1 MKNSSWEPL
10 LLVLIFSISSL
21 SFSQTAELN
30 VKQDPRLD
38 SLLNKKIALDRER
51 YANEYYTLQLYYG
64 NLETATETLENAKE
78 AYPNI
83 PVELSFETPNYKVQA
98 GRFKDKILGLKTLDT
113 VKRDFPSA
121 FLLTRKIESLEW
133 FFNGY
138 LLETFQYIAYFDI
151 VVIFYL

>member
-113 VKRDFPSA
+113 VKRAFPSA
-121 FLLTRKIESLEW
+121 FLLTRKIESLE
-133 FFNGY
+133 
-138 LLETFQYIAYFDI
+138 
-151 VVIFYL
+151 

>member
-21 SFSQTAELN
+21 SFSQTAKLN

-121 FLLTRKIESLEW
+121 FLLTRKIESLE
-133 FFNGY
+133 
-138 LLETFQYIAYFDI
+138 
-151 VVIFYL
+151 

>member
-51 YANEYYTLQLYYG
+51 FANEYYTLQLYYG

-121 FLLTRKIESLEW
+121 FLLTRKIESLE
-133 FFNGY
+133 
-138 LLETFQYIAYFDI
+138 
-151 VVIFYL
+151 

>member
-30 VKQDPRLD
+30 VKQDPRFD

-113 VKRDFPSA
+113 IKRDFPSA
-121 FLLTRKIESLEW
+121 FLLTRKIESLE
-133 FFNGY
+133 
-138 LLETFQYIAYFDI
+138 
-151 VVIFYL
+151 

>member
-121 FLLTRKIESLEW
+121 FLLTRKIGSLE
-133 FFNGY
+133 
-138 LLETFQYIAYFDI
+138 
-151 VVIFYL
+151 

>member
-1 MKNSSWEPL
+1 MILNNLLGLLKKHGLKRKKLFFCSMKNSSWKPL

-113 VKRDFPSA
+113 IKRDFPSA
-121 FLLTRKIESLEW
+121 FLLTRKIESLE
-133 FFNGY
+133 
-138 LLETFQYIAYFDI
+138 
-151 VVIFYL
+151 

>member
-10 LLVLIFSISSL
+10 LLVLIFSVSSL

-121 FLLTRKIESLEW
+121 FLLTRKIESLE
-133 FFNGY
+133 
-138 LLETFQYIAYFDI
+138 
-151 VVIFYL
+151 

>member
-10 LLVLIFSISSL
+10 LLVFIFSISSL

-121 FLLTRKIESLEW
+121 FLLTRKIESL
-133 FFNGY
+133 
-138 LLETFQYIAYFDI
+138 
-151 VVIFYL
+151 

>member
-1 MKNSSWEPL
+1 MKNSSWKPL

-21 SFSQTAELN
+21 SFSQTAKLN

-38 SLLNKKIALDRER
+38 SLLNKRIALDRER

-121 FLLTRKIESLEW
+121 FLLTRKIESLE
-133 FFNGY
+133 
-138 LLETFQYIAYFDI
+138 
-151 VVIFYL
+151 

>member
-21 SFSQTAELN
+21 SFSQTAKLN

-38 SLLNKKIALDRER
+38 SLLNKRIALDRER

-121 FLLTRKIESLEW
+121 FLLTRKIESLE
-133 FFNGY
+133 
-138 LLETFQYIAYFDI
+138 
-151 VVIFYL
+151 

>member
-21 SFSQTAELN
+21 SFSQTTELN

-51 YANEYYTLQLYYG
+51 FANEYYTLQLYYG

-121 FLLTRKIESLEW
+121 FLLTRKIESLE
-133 FFNGY
+133 
-138 LLETFQYIAYFDI
+138 
-151 VVIFYL
+151 

>member
-10 LLVLIFSISSL
+10 LLVIIFSISSL

-121 FLLTRKIESLEW
+121 FLLTRKIESLE
-133 FFNGY
+133 
-138 LLETFQYIAYFDI
+138 
-151 VVIFYL
+151 

>member
-10 LLVLIFSISSL
+10 LLVFIFSISSL

-51 YANEYYTLQLYYG
+51 YANEYFTLQLYYG

-78 AYPNI
+78 AYPNM

-113 VKRDFPSA
+113 IKRDFPSA
-121 FLLTRKIESLEW
+121 FLLTRKIESLE
-133 FFNGY
+133 
-138 LLETFQYIAYFDI
+138 
-151 VVIFYL
+151 

>member
-10 LLVLIFSISSL
+10 LLVFIFSISSL

-121 FLLTRKIESLEW
+121 FLLTRKIESLE
-133 FFNGY
+133 
-138 LLETFQYIAYFDI
+138 
-151 VVIFYL
+151 

>member
-30 VKQDPRLD
+30 VKQDPRFD

-121 FLLTRKIESLEW
+121 FLLTRKIESLE
-133 FFNGY
+133 
-138 LLETFQYIAYFDI
+138 
-151 VVIFYL
+151 

>member
-38 SLLNKKIALDRER
+38 SLLNKKVALDRER

-121 FLLTRKIESLEW
+121 FLLTRKIESLE
-133 FFNGY
+133 
-138 LLETFQYIAYFDI
+138 
-151 VVIFYL
+151 

>member
-98 GRFKDKILGLKTLDT
+98 GLFKDKILGLKTLDT

-121 FLLTRKIESLEW
+121 FLLTRKIESLE
-133 FFNGY
+133 
-138 LLETFQYIAYFDI
+138 
-151 VVIFYL
+151 

>member
-21 SFSQTAELN
+21 SFSQTAKLN

-98 GRFKDKILGLKTLDT
+98 GRFKDKILGLKTLDA

-121 FLLTRKIESLEW
+121 FLLTRKIESLE
-133 FFNGY
+133 
-138 LLETFQYIAYFDI
+138 
-151 VVIFYL
+151 

>member
-1 MKNSSWEPL
+1 MQYENSSWEPL

-121 FLLTRKIESLEW
+121 FLLTRKIESLE
-133 FFNGY
+133 
-138 LLETFQYIAYFDI
+138 
-151 VVIFYL
+151 

>member
-51 YANEYYTLQLYYG
+51 YANEYFTLQLYYG

-113 VKRDFPSA
+113 IKRDFPSA
-121 FLLTRKIESLEW
+121 FLLTRKIESLE
-133 FFNGY
+133 
-138 LLETFQYIAYFDI
+138 
-151 VVIFYL
+151 

>member
-51 YANEYYTLQLYYG
+51 YTNEYYTLQLYYG

-121 FLLTRKIESLEW
+121 FLLTRKIESLE
-133 FFNGY
+133 
-138 LLETFQYIAYFDI
+138 
-151 VVIFYL
+151 

>member
-10 LLVLIFSISSL
+10 LLVIIFSISSL

-38 SLLNKKIALDRER
+38 SLLNKKIALDRDR

-113 VKRDFPSA
+113 IKRDFPSA
-121 FLLTRKIESLEW
+121 FLLTRKIESLE
-133 FFNGY
+133 
-138 LLETFQYIAYFDI
+138 
-151 VVIFYL
+151 